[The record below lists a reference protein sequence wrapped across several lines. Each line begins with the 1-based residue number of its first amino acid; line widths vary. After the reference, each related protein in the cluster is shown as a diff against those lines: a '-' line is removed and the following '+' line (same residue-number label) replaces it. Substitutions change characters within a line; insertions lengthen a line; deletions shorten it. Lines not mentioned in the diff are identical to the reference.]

1 MPKKL
6 QIKLLSQSA
15 ELLNVTNCA
24 AGSISVLRSESPS
37 ELRPYQRALAGS
49 QGKER
54 FVILVDGTEYR
65 TEQQSLIGFGEAP
78 PHAGCTVGQ
87 YLSNAGLPDGAISSL
102 LVSFGLEEINDKQCS
117 SLTPDEERRVRI
129 FAATADPSKA
139 VILNEPF
146 EPISSQWRERVAEY
160 LVDFARNK
168 NGLIVVA
175 SLSYRP
181 DSWIDNPTIVR
192 QQVGQSLR
200 KTIGFGAAGSDANAM
215 INQLRDQLR
224 QEESAS
230 QKDPREEAPM
240 AMAAS
245 LGAAAMSQGLPNQN
259 STGSDWEY
267 VEPATKTW
275 WQQALSLKAATALGA
290 GGLGVWAALTF
301 TGITSHKQ
309 NHANESST
317 QHAQE
322 SVVPVGVTAEQ
333 TGQAHQDVPQTND
346 VNVAAINKPKAEEVT
361 KVALLLDGYSF
372 AIRGSLVDT
381 SRGIM
386 GDVTADSGAP
396 APAEAAPPKD
406 AKSGNLYKLLESAG
420 SDKPDAVGD
429 QGGGAWQQEEAPSWS
444 QPEQSSPEEYDPARE
459 EERREAIRQKFL
471 EAIRSAQERR
481 DDIQE

>member
-54 FVILVDGTEYR
+54 FVIVVDGAEYR
-65 TEQQSLIGFGEAP
+65 TEAHSLIGFGEAP
-78 PHAGCTVGQ
+78 PHTGSTVGQ
-87 YLSNAGLPDGAISSL
+87 YLGKAGLPDGAITSL
-102 LVSFGLEEINDKQCS
+102 LVSFGLEGIVDKQCS
-117 SLTPDEERRVRI
+117 TLTPDEERRVRI

-139 VILNEPF
+139 LILNEPF
-146 EPISSQWRERVAEY
+146 EPISSQWRERLAEY
-160 LVDFARNK
+160 LVDFARNR
-168 NGLIVVA
+168 NGLVVVA

-200 KTIGFGAAGSDANAM
+200 KTIGFGAAGSEANAM

-224 QEESAS
+224 QEESS
-230 QKDPREEAPM
+230 NNQDRREQAPM

-245 LGAAAMSQGLPNQN
+245 LGAAAMSQGLPAN
-259 STGSDWEY
+259 TGGAGDWEY
-267 VEPATKTW
+267 IEPVAKSW
-275 WQQALSLKAATALGA
+275 WQQALSMKVVTAAGA
-290 GGLGVWAALTF
+290 SGLGIWAALTF
-301 TGITSHKQ
+301 TGITAHK
-309 NHANESST
+309 NDIAKESSPQQVQASLAPAGT
-317 QHAQE
+317 
-322 SVVPVGVTAEQ
+322 TAEQ
-333 TGQAHQDVPQTND
+333 KGPQQQDVPQP
-346 VNVAAINKPKAEEVT
+346 VNVISASINKPRAEEVV
-361 KVALLLDGYSF
+361 KVALLLDGYSP
-372 AIRGSLVDT
+372 AIRASLVDT

-386 GDVTADSGAP
+386 GDVTSDGGAA
-396 APAEAAPPKD
+396 APVEAAPPKD
-406 AKSGNLYKLLESAG
+406 MKSGNLYKLLESAG
-420 SDKPDAVGD
+420 SDKPEAGGD
-429 QGGGAWQQEEAPSWS
+429 QGGAWQQEEAPSWS
-444 QPEQSSPEEYDPARE
+444 QPEQSSSEDYDPARE

-481 DDIQE
+481 DDMQE

>member
-15 ELLNVTNCA
+15 ELLNVTNCT

-37 ELRPYQRALAGS
+37 ELRPYQRALSGS

-54 FVILVDGTEYR
+54 FVILVDGAEYR
-65 TEQQSLIGFGEAP
+65 TEDQSLIGFGEAP
-78 PHAGCTVGQ
+78 PHTGYTVGQ
-87 YLSNAGLPDGAISSL
+87 YLSKAGLPDGAISSL
-102 LVSFGLEEINDKQCS
+102 LVSFGLEGCQDKQCS

-129 FAATADPSKA
+129 FAATADTSKA
-139 VILNEPF
+139 LVLNEPF
-146 EPISSQWRERVAEY
+146 EPISSQWRERIAEY

-168 NGLIVVA
+168 NGLVVVA

-224 QEESAS
+224 QEESS
-230 QKDPREEAPM
+230 DNRDRKEQAPM

-245 LGAAAMSQGLPNQN
+245 LGGAAMSQGLPTQTD
-259 STGSDWEY
+259 SGSDWEY
-267 VEPATKTW
+267 VEPETKAW
-275 WQQALSLKAATALGA
+275 WQQALSMKGVTALGA
-290 GGLGVWAALTF
+290 SGLGVWAALTF
-301 TGITSHKQ
+301 TGIASHKEQPEPQ
-309 NHANESST
+309 NLVQQVEANASPSGTTAT
-317 QHAQE
+317 Q
-322 SVVPVGVTAEQ
+322 S
-333 TGQAHQDVPQTND
+333 GQQHQDVPKSDNQNIAS
-346 VNVAAINKPKAEEVT
+346 VSRSEPENVE

-372 AIRGSLVDT
+372 AIRGSLIDT

-386 GDVTADSGAP
+386 GDTSPDSGGAAP
-396 APAEAAPPKD
+396 VEAAPPKD

-420 SDKPDAVGD
+420 SDKPDAAGD
-429 QGGGAWQQEEAPSWS
+429 QGGSWQQEEAPSWS
-444 QPEQSSPEEYDPARE
+444 QPEQSSPDDYDPARE

-481 DDIQE
+481 DDMQE